1 MNNLDE
7 KIVEIAASVL
17 KVTKEEALECSKVIE
32 DAELYYFWTNTRGGI
47 SVIIN
52 KEGEKLA
59 AGSAISFEM
68 LLEAFGNGKRN

>member
-1 MNNLDE
+1 MNNVDE

-52 KEGEKLA
+52 KGYYTKKIEQ
-59 AGSAISFEM
+59 
-68 LLEAFGNGKRN
+68 NHN